1 MRRRSSDRSTRSRL
15 AQAAYLLACAI
26 ALGSIGWG
34 CGSEEAS
41 SPDSAATPA
50 EPGQAAPGEAAP
62 PAAAMP
68 AVPGEAASGDA
79 IAADGVI
86 PEGFPSDVPVY
97 PGAKPG
103 SSMTMPG
110 LGVFATFESSD
121 KADKVVEHYR
131 GELTKGGWSVTDS
144 ADGGGV
150 DAAKG
155 SRSVQVR
162 ARENESGATE
172 IAVNVSGG

>member
-15 AQAAYLLACAI
+15 AEAAYLLACAI
-26 ALGSIGWG
+26 ALASIGWA
-34 CGSEEAS
+34 CGGEEAS
-41 SPDSAATPA
+41 PPPAAAPA
-50 EPGQAAPGEAAP
+50 EPGQAAPGEPAL
-62 PAAAMP
+62 PAAAIP
-68 AVPGEAASGDA
+68 AAPGAAEPGNA
-79 IAADGVI
+79 IAAEGVI

-121 KADKVVEHYR
+121 AVPKIVEHYR
-131 GELTKGGWSVTDS
+131 GELSKSGWSVTDS
-144 ADGGGV
+144 PDGGGV

-155 SRSVQVR
+155 NRSVQVR
-162 ARENESGATE
+162 ARQNEQGGTE
-172 IAVNVSGG
+172 IAVNVSES